1 MPAVEGLVLP
11 QHGAFDFPALSCY
24 TFGMAESDVFREISL
39 DEFRRR
45 HDHVQSRIT
54 IGQLAAMH
62 SQIFVEAYSTNA
74 YMERLETAV
83 GFSVAI
89 KRIETPASI
98 ALGTTTVQL
107 LFYSKFQLQEKPTV
121 SRIATIHPQTNAGED
136 APAIWRL
143 PREDAFR
150 TPQFRSITEGFFAH
164 WVDDDISGAWNELYE
179 HPERTNLTA
188 HSPLLHQR
196 SPFTPPTKREE
207 P

>member
-1 MPAVEGLVLP
+1 
-11 QHGAFDFPALSCY
+11 
-24 TFGMAESDVFREISL
+24 MAESDVFREISL

-136 APAIWRL
+136 APAIWCL